1 MTDGPW
7 SLTAVRE
14 VEPLLQRLAQR
25 ALRDPSVARDV
36 VQATFLAVMERPEG
50 FDPSKG
56 NMRQFMIGILMRKVA
71 DHFRRARRETTLSD
85 DEDEHT
91 RALGAYDPS
100 QGMHPVD
107 RRRAMRVVDEA
118 LALLPDA
125 QRLAV
130 LACDVEQMER
140 DEAAE
145 ALGVSE
151 GNLRVLLH
159 RGRHQLRKALEHAGM
174 R

>member
-1 MTDGPW
+1 MTSGPW
-7 SLTAVRE
+7 TQTAVRE
-14 VEPLLQRLAQR
+14 VEPLLQRVAQR

-36 VQATFLAVMERPEG
+36 VQATFLAVLERPEG

-56 NMRQFMIGILMRKVA
+56 NVRQFMIGILMRKVA

-85 DEDEHT
+85 DEDE
-91 RALGAYDPS
+91 RALGAHDPS
-100 QGMHPVD
+100 QGMHAID
-107 RRRAMRVVDEA
+107 RRRAMYVVDQA

-140 DEAAE
+140 EEAAE
-145 ALGVSE
+145 VLGVSE